1 MKGKL
6 YIIST
11 PIGNM
16 EDITLRAI
24 RVLSDCDYILAESSE
39 RSSKVLQRHGITN
52 KLITFNKDN
61 EKSKVSKIFS
71 DLFFFWNVNFF
82 FS

>member
-1 MKGKL
+1 
-6 YIIST
+6 
-11 PIGNM
+11 M

-61 EKSKVSKIFS
+61 EKSKVSKFLDFGKWKNSRFDIGCGDS
-71 DLFFFWNVNFF
+71 SISILLLNL
-82 FS
+82 